1 MRMRPT
7 IHPAHLPHRHRHLP
21 VDTCSPF
28 PYTRDMRYYF
38 TYLLPLFG
46 LLIGAFLLAAVMLDS
61 AGYRFCDTYAD
72 PNCPTITNTPGEVRP

>member
-1 MRMRPT
+1 
-7 IHPAHLPHRHRHLP
+7 
-21 VDTCSPF
+21 
-28 PYTRDMRYYF
+28 MRYYF